1 MLAATQ
7 AGSESER
14 PRSEGTSGRPLR
26 ERAQGVL
33 AARWL
38 DESDCVGAWESAG
51 MAAVLFPTGATLEAV
66 RQLDRGGGGGRLLL
80 AINPQWQPAGQVVSD
95 FGCALLRPPFRR
107 VVPHP

>member
-1 MLAATQ
+1 MRAAQ
-7 AGSESER
+7 A
-14 PRSEGTSGRPLR
+14 GTSGRPLR